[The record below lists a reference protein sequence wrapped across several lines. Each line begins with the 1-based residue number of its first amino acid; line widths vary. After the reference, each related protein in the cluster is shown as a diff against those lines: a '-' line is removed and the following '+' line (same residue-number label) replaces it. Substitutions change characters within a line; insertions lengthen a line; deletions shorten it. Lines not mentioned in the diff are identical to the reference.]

1 MRENEKTCAACA
13 YSYTERTGFR
23 LRQKC
28 RSPEYNSQGYTQF
41 DTLEEMLAY
50 HAAMPDLDRHFCK
63 LYDRHAHKFAP
74 GWAVTW
80 SWYDKSDPWRDW
92 T

>member
-1 MRENEKTCAACA
+1 MKDYFIGQGTWIAA
-13 YSYTERTGFR
+13 
-23 LRQKC
+23 
-28 RSPEYNSQGYTQF
+28 QF

-50 HAAMPDLDRHFCK
+50 DCR
-63 LYDRHAHKFAP
+63 AHKCAH

>member
-1 MRENEKTCAACA
+1 MKD
-13 YSYTERTGFR
+13 YFIG
-23 LRQKC
+23 
-28 RSPEYNSQGYTQF
+28 QGTWIDAQF
-41 DTLEEMLAY
+41 DTLEELLAY
-50 HAAMPDLDRHFCK
+50 HAAMPELDRHFCR
-63 LYDRHAHKFAP
+63 LYDCRAHKCAH

>member
-1 MRENEKTCAACA
+1 MKD
-13 YSYTERTGFR
+13 YFIG
-23 LRQKC
+23 
-28 RSPEYNSQGYTQF
+28 QGTLISAQF

-63 LYDRHAHKFAP
+63 LYDRHARKFAP

>member
-1 MRENEKTCAACA
+1 MNLMKNYFIGQGTWIAA
-13 YSYTERTGFR
+13 
-23 LRQKC
+23 
-28 RSPEYNSQGYTQF
+28 QF

-50 HAAMPDLDRHFCK
+50 HKAMPELDRHFCT
-63 LYDRHAHKFAP
+63 LYDCRAHKYAS

>member
-1 MRENEKTCAACA
+1 MKD
-13 YSYTERTGFR
+13 YFIG
-23 LRQKC
+23 
-28 RSPEYNSQGYTQF
+28 QGTSITAQF

-50 HAAMPDLDRHFCK
+50 HAAMPELDRHFCR
-63 LYDRHAHKFAP
+63 LYDCRAHKCAH